1 MTDKRTVDRDRRR
14 FLLAAATVAG
24 AGGLAAVSIPFIQS
38 MNPSAAAR
46 AAGSAVDAD
55 ISKLEPGEMITV
67 SWRGRPVWILRRTAE
82 QLAGLR
88 EAGLR
93 ERLRDPDSREPQ
105 QFSEAVANDWR
116 SLKPEYLVVVGIC
129 THLGCVPVYR
139 PDVAPADLGRDWP
152 GGFYC
157 PCHGSRYDLAGRVY
171 KHMPAPLNLPVPPY
185 RYTAPTVV
193 RVGEAKKGEDTNWSP
208 KAW

>member
-1 MTDKRTVDRDRRR
+1 M
-14 FLLAAATVAG
+14 AAATVAG
-24 AGGLAAVSIPFIQS
+24 AGGLAVASIPFIQS

-46 AAGSAVDAD
+46 AAGAAVDAD

-67 SWRGRPVWILRRTAE
+67 SWRGRPVWILRRTPE
-82 QLAGLR
+82 QLEGLRDAGLL
-88 EAGLR
+88 A
-93 ERLRDPDSREPQ
+93 RLRDPDSREPQ
-105 QFSEAVANDWR
+105 QFSEVVANGWR
-116 SLKPEYLVVVGIC
+116 SLKPGYLVVVGIC

-139 PDVAPADLGRDWP
+139 PDVAPADLGPAWP

-171 KHMPAPLNLPVPPY
+171 KHMPAPLNLPVPPH

-193 RVGEAKKGEDTNWSP
+193 RVGEAKKDETSNWSP